1 VSSFDLESKKF
12 FSNDNDICSVSCIFY
27 LMIPITTIFV
37 LFMLLLPS
45 GGESMG
51 GGLRKEAL
59 AEVAQ

>member
-1 VSSFDLESKKF
+1 
-12 FSNDNDICSVSCIFY
+12 
-27 LMIPITTIFV
+27 MIPITTIFV